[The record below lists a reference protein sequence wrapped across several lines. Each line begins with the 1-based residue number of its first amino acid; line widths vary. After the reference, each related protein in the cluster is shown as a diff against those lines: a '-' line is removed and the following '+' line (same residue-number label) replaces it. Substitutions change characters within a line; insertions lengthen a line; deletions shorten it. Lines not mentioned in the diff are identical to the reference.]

1 MTLVAEGDD
10 QAYPRRRSAEEME
23 AVFEHLRG
31 WGPEG
36 ERIVEVHKKIIALL
50 DAMIDERRAAG
61 RV

>member
-10 QAYPRRRSAEEME
+10 QTYPRRRSAEEME

-50 DAMIDERRAAG
+50 DAMIDKKRAAR